1 MCLLNWL
8 GCVPFIPVCKWR
20 PVIAESCFKFQSGF
34 RNHAASFRNGNQKE
48 TQPSWAKKLVPKG
61 YQNRIYCDLDNNR
74 SCQTVLKCD
83 KEMQPMHNCKIFHLI
98 CKPGVGTLNKITN
111 WRVRD
116 DMQASTWSSM
126 FEWSAYIRTLVGLWF
141 MHLTRENHQVLSKQ
155 FCSVKF

>member
-61 YQNRIYCDLDNNR
+61 HQNRIYCDLDNNR

-98 CKPGVGTLNKITN
+98 CKPGVGTLNKN
-111 WRVRD
+111 NQLASAWRI
-116 DMQASTWSSM
+116 ASKYLMKHVWMISLYKNLSWSVIHAPDEREPPSP
-126 FEWSAYIRTLVGLWF
+126 FET
-141 MHLTRENHQVLSKQ
+141 VL
-155 FCSVKF
+155 